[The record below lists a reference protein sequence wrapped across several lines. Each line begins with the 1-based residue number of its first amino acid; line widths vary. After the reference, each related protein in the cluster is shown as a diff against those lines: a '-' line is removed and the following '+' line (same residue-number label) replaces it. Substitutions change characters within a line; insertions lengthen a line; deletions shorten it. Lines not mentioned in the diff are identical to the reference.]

1 MNESIK
7 CAFAFR
13 DQLKIL
19 LNQMQVGMNY
29 YAIIKLIQFQ
39 SLTRQLNHPAVK
51 SSVKLKI
58 NGELPKKCQSVPHI
72 KLAIEDTNV

>member
-1 MNESIK
+1 MNESIN
-7 CAFAFR
+7 CGFAFR

-29 YAIIKLIQFQ
+29 YVIIKLIQFQ
-39 SLTRQLNHPAVK
+39 RVTRQLNHPAVK

-58 NGELPKKCQSVPHI
+58 NGELPNTCQSVPHT
-72 KLAIEDTNV
+72 KLLRTQM